1 MPVHM
6 PSFDTQT
13 SLFLYTTCDSRA
25 MYDSTGTT
33 LAYSTFIRIR
43 FIWFS
48 GRFIMASVAAAVAG
62 SPRKRNFMYWRVSSF
77 CSALDWILQWPTSH
91 LVWRRPAVDRVAYEV
106 AAMVVDA
113 VNTAH
118 LHVHSWLKSMDTI
131 TSVSLPPVMFAFAI
145 LHLEMA
151 APGLALSILVGV
163 TTITVSRRQTFTKP
177 QVVQQTRLDLR

>member
-1 MPVHM
+1 MLPTKVMP
-6 PSFDTQT
+6 FR
-13 SLFLYTTCDSRA
+13 CR
-25 MYDSTGTT
+25 
-33 LAYSTFIRIR
+33 
-43 FIWFS
+43 
-48 GRFIMASVAAAVAG
+48 
-62 SPRKRNFMYWRVSSF
+62 
-77 CSALDWILQWPTSH
+77 CE
-91 LVWRRPAVDRVAYEV
+91 RVAYEADDRLV

-163 TTITVSRRQTFTKP
+163 TTITVRETKS
-177 QVVQQTRLDLR
+177 DLRPVRH